1 MEIMHKK
8 NSRIGITKKIFTAF
22 FVMSIL
28 ALVYINLTST
38 SDLKLI
44 ADKFPEVDILLRKAF
59 VRGYKMAMSLGVFF
73 VDILLVGPF
82 AWLSYFS
89 DHIEA
94 KRVGLINKIG
104 GWLKDVSFFDIGL
117 LLALD
122 FTLAVIAFNFT
133 LVNAVDNTPIT
144 IITPNTVWILA
155 GIGFVLWAI
164 VSLIKIYSYSSDQRD
179 DLKKYIIKF

>member
-1 MEIMHKK
+1 MRKK
-8 NSRIGITKKIFTAF
+8 NSGIGITKKVFIAF
-22 FVMSIL
+22 FVVSIL
-28 ALVYINLTST
+28 ALVYINSTST
-38 SDLKLI
+38 SHLKLI
-44 ADKFPEVDILLRKAF
+44 ADQFPEVDILLRKAF

-94 KRVGLINKIG
+94 KRVGLINKVG
-104 GWLKDVSFFDIGL
+104 GFLKDVSFFDIGL

-122 FTLAVIAFNFT
+122 FTIAVIAFNFS
-133 LVNAVDNTPIT
+133 LVNAVSETPIE
-144 IITPNTVWILA
+144 IIKPIVIWIIA
-155 GIGFVLWAI
+155 GIGLILWTMI
-164 VSLIKIYSYSSDQRD
+164 SLIKIYSYSSDQRK